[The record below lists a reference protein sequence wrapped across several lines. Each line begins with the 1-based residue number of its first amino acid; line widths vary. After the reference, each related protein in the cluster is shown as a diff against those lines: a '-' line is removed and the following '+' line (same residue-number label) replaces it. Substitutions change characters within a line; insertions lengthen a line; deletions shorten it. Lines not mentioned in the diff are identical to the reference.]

1 MVFQKGE
8 IMKKTVK
15 KAAVKKKPV
24 EKKEKKVTELMELQ
38 NIVVRMHKKIDDIE
52 SKVKRISDRMG
63 L

>member
-1 MVFQKGE
+1 
-8 IMKKTVK
+8 MKKTVK

-24 EKKEKKVTELMELQ
+24 EKKEKKEKKVTELMELQ

>member
-1 MVFQKGE
+1 
-8 IMKKTVK
+8 MKKTVK

-38 NIVVRMHKKIDDIE
+38 NIVVRMHKKLDDNT
-52 SKVKRISDRMG
+52 SKLERVLKRMG

>member
-1 MVFQKGE
+1 
-8 IMKKTVK
+8 MKKTVK
-15 KAAVKKKPV
+15 KAVVKKKPV